1 MQLFICFKFEAEP
14 RVKRLYKNYIKSTEH
29 TIKLDN
35 DIWNDIKTF
44 FTENYSEYSIILT
57 LEDKSTKSYADFD
70 SAKDFIIENDS
81 RLKKIRLFAQE
92 GEEAIKIDYVTG
104 MWTKQPVMSAEAKY
118 LAINEAKIN
127 EFFKRLKKGGK
138 AGHFELYSYVIC
150 GIYMF
155 FLMSRAFNWLNKEL
169 VSLIMIIS
177 AIVNLIV
184 IAAYNEIAWGRKRVI
199 FWIDEDK
206 KKMHMKRTKRIR
218 GVMYA
223 SCAVILIDMAIK
235 TFF

>member
-1 MQLFICFKFEAEP
+1 MGK
-14 RVKRLYKNYIKSTEH
+14 KLYKNYIKSTDH

-35 DIWNDIKTF
+35 VIWQDIKSF
-44 FTENYSEYSIILT
+44 IIENYREHSIIIT
-57 LEDKSTKSYADFD
+57 TNDSSTQKFTDFD
-70 SAKDFIIENDS
+70 SAGEFIIEADNS
-81 RLKKIRLFAQE
+81 IRKISLFAQD
-92 GEEAIKIDYVTG
+92 GEEAIKIDYVNG
-104 MWTKQPVMSAEAKY
+104 VWTKQPVMSAEAKY
-118 LAINEAKIN
+118 FAANETKIN
-127 EFFKRLKKGGK
+127 EFLERLKKGGK
-138 AGHFELYSYVIC
+138 TGHLELYSYVLC

-155 FLMSRAFNWLNKEL
+155 FLLSRAFAWFNKDL

-206 KKMHMKRTKRIR
+206 KKMHMKRAKIIK